1 MQDDRLRLG
10 LELEAPLRLTL
21 HRLQGFQSRR
31 HSHKRLLEF
40 REDLLLDQQMRHRTT
55 DLLLEVRVVEAR
67 DNPIGSRSN
76 LHALARG
83 RYQIFRL
90 GWLGVHDR
98 SSQYSQNRVMS
109 L

>member
-31 HSHKRLLEF
+31 HSHERLAKF
-40 REDLLLDQQMRHRTT
+40 RVHLLLDQQMRHRTT
-55 DLLLEVRVVEAR
+55 GLLLKVRVVEAR
-67 DNPIGSRSN
+67 DNPIRSRSN
-76 LHALARG
+76 LHTLARS
-83 RYQIFRL
+83 RYQISRL

-98 SSQYSQNRVMS
+98 SSSV
-109 L
+109 